1 MAEIIHVL
9 GAGTDEIEGKEYGW
23 LSVGIH
29 EPIPGKPEISNMK
42 VAKVSAAAGIQ
53 KGFEGPGEYQVDGP
67 FAFTTNAYKKTVLA
81 MKPQILRKVKA

>member
-1 MAEIIHVL
+1 MAEIIHVM
-9 GAGTDEIEGKEYGW
+9 GAGTDEIEGKYYGW

-29 EPIPGKPEISNMK
+29 EPIQGRPEVPNMK
-42 VAKVSAAAGIQ
+42 VAKVSASPGIE
-53 KGFEGPGEYQVDGP
+53 KGFEGPGDYQVDGP